1 MKRFL
6 AIVSVIMMVLISGC
20 KKEEQSLA
28 GTKWEIDGGN
38 ESVTLSFTS
47 IKASLSYQGGST
59 YFYSYEY
66 DDPTVI
72 MHPEASDR
80 AVLKGIIK
88 DNQMTLINT
97 NTDETVGFF
106 NKQ

>member
-6 AIVSVIMMVLISGC
+6 AIASVLTMVLISGC
-20 KKEEQSLA
+20 KKEEPSLA
-28 GTKWEIDGGN
+28 GTKWVIDGGN
-38 ESVTLSFTS
+38 ESMTLSFTS
-47 IKASLSYQGGST
+47 IKASLLQGSRT

-72 MHPEASDR
+72 MNPEISDN
-80 AVLKGIIK
+80 AVLKGVING
-88 DNQMTLINT
+88 NQMTLINT
-97 NTDETVGFF
+97 STDATVGFF

>member
-6 AIVSVIMMVLISGC
+6 AIVSVIMMALVYGC
-20 KKEEQSLA
+20 TKDEKSLA
-28 GTKWEIDGGN
+28 GTKWELDGGN
-38 ESVTLSFTS
+38 ESISLSFTS
-47 IKASLSYQGGST
+47 IKASLSYKNGST
-59 YFYSYEY
+59 YYYSYEY

-72 MHPEASDR
+72 MNPEASDR
-80 AVLKGIIK
+80 PVLKGIIK

-97 NTDETVGFF
+97 STDETVGFF